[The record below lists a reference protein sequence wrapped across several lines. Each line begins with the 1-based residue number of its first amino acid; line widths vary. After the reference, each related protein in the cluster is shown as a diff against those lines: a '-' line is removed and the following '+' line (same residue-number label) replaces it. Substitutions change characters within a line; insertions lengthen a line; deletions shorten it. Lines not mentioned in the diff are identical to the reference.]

1 MAGIQIKHRGHAG
14 LNHQKSVLLHGQR
27 MAIFGSSNWTS
38 PSNQS
43 QEEHNYF
50 TKRPELYSWVV
61 DQFNRKWN
69 NLATSP
75 ETTSFVPLPPD
86 TPTTPSPASG
96 AIGLGSSAT
105 LKWYGG
111 PWAHVYDVYL
121 GTSSNPPLFAQNL
134 ELGPSASTSQ
144 MQQLAVSNL
153 APGTTYYWKVV
164 SKTMANKT
172 KTSSLWSFTTA
183 GGLPPPPPPPGD
195 GSDVVL
201 YASQASIRVGTW
213 TVVSDSTAAG
223 GARLHQ
229 PDAGAAKI
237 TAAAASPANYV
248 ELTFNA
254 EAGKPY
260 RLWMRGKAD
269 NNYWANDS
277 VFVQFSGSVTSSGT
291 AAWRIGTT
299 SAAEWN
305 LEDCSGCGLSGWG
318 WQDNGWGSGVMGP
331 LVYFATTGTQRI
343 RIQQREDGIS
353 IDQIVLSPSTYL
365 NSSPGALKN
374 DTKILSKTQ

>member
-1 MAGIQIKHRGHAG
+1 
-14 LNHQKSVLLHGQR
+14 
-27 MAIFGSSNWTS
+27 
-38 PSNQS
+38 
-43 QEEHNYF
+43 
-50 TKRPELYSWVV
+50 
-61 DQFNRKWN
+61 
-69 NLATSP
+69 
-75 ETTSFVPLPPD
+75 
-86 TPTTPSPASG
+86 
-96 AIGLGSSAT
+96 
-105 LKWYGG
+105 
-111 PWAHVYDVYL
+111 
-121 GTSSNPPLFAQNL
+121 
-134 ELGPSASTSQ
+134 

-164 SKTMANKT
+164 SKTMANMT

-183 GGLPPPPPPPGD
+183 GSSGGTQPPPSGS

-201 YASQASIRVGTW
+201 YVSQASIRVGKW
-213 TVVSDSTAAG
+213 TAVSDSAAAG

-229 PDAGAAKI
+229 PDAGA
-237 TAAAASPANYV
+237 TTVTSAAASPANYV

-269 NNYWANDS
+269 GNYWANDS

-291 AAWRIGTT
+291 ATWRIGTT

-318 WQDNGWGSGVMGP
+318 WQDNGWGTGVMGP

-343 RIQQREDGIS
+343 RIQQREDGVS

-374 DTKILSKTQ
+374 DTRILSRTQ

>member
-1 MAGIQIKHRGHAG
+1 
-14 LNHQKSVLLHGQR
+14 
-27 MAIFGSSNWTS
+27 
-38 PSNQS
+38 
-43 QEEHNYF
+43 
-50 TKRPELYSWVV
+50 
-61 DQFNRKWN
+61 
-69 NLATSP
+69 
-75 ETTSFVPLPPD
+75 
-86 TPTTPSPASG
+86 
-96 AIGLGSSAT
+96 

-144 MQQLAVSNL
+144 LQQLAVSNL

-172 KTSSLWSFTTA
+172 RTSSLWSFTTA
-183 GGLPPPPPPPGD
+183 GGTPPPPPPPPPGG

-223 GARLHQ
+223 GARLRQ

-237 TAAAASPANYV
+237 TSALASPANYV
-248 ELTFNA
+248 ELTFTA

-291 AAWRIGTT
+291 ATWRIGST

-374 DTKILSKTQ
+374 DTKILSRTQ